1 VSIIGI
7 INLSLLG
14 SKTGE
19 TYLSFV
25 LNWWQRKNREP
36 NQIYILVPV
45 SIVRTS
51 FSPSSDELFEH
62 VGPKGLTPDVLL
74 LSDDEGYSAIL
85 DNKAYSK
92 YSITNDHHNRMV
104 YNYIGQLNNYYN
116 GTYPLSFFS
125 YIAGGF
131 GSNIN
136 IQLNR
141 VVNETGINGSA
152 INISTMINL
161 VYEHTSNPYTQQR
174 IRDIFSL
181 NRRVLQADLWVSL
194 LFYLLFL

>member
-1 VSIIGI
+1 MAF
-7 INLSLLG
+7 
-14 SKTGE
+14 KD
-19 TYLSFV
+19 
-25 LNWWQRKNREP
+25 RE
-36 NQIYILVPV
+36 QA
-45 SIVRTS
+45 TD
-51 FSPSSDELFEH
+51 FELATVDLFQNVFGFTARH

-181 NRRVLQADLWVSL
+181 NRRVLQADL
-194 LFYLLFL
+194 